1 MYSRLIKNTLN
12 SDFFL
17 KKKQMKDMFGK
28 ISTTKSTTY
37 IKVTYQIKCKCLR
50 NRFIHNTYFPH
61 KVT

>member
-1 MYSRLIKNTLN
+1 
-12 SDFFL
+12 
-17 KKKQMKDMFGK
+17 MKDMFGK

-37 IKVTYQIKCKCLR
+37 IKVNYQIKCKCLR